1 MMESP
6 YTPPTAPN
14 INPAS
19 VARSKRFYGRAAFV
33 CGLGVVV
40 PPIFGLIGTMI
51 GMFGAFGELGKS
63 GSADPEALAGDI
75 SIALL
80 TTFWGLVVS
89 VLSLIPFVVFLV
101 LFLRRRRTLRGM
113 ASG

>member
-1 MMESP
+1 MESP
-6 YTPPTAPN
+6 YTPPTTAN
-14 INPAS
+14 IDPAII
-19 VARSKRFYGRAAFV
+19 ARSKRFFGRAAFV

-40 PPIFGLIGTMI
+40 PPLFGLIGTVI
-51 GMFGAFGELGKS
+51 GMVGAFGELGKS

-89 VLSLIPFVVFLV
+89 SLSLIPFVVFLV

-113 ASG
+113 TSA